1 MHVSQY
7 PLFQIKGSIQITAPG
22 RGWKPCPPDPTSAS
36 GSCLPPLSRC
46 LSDTCNVPGFMPVL
60 GLTDKWGQ
68 CGSCPQGICNP
79 VIIWKSPSSMKETR
93 YCVEK
98 EGHWG
103 AYSAQPPSPLYPSWV
118 QAAIITSSPAA
129 RELFPCMVCSSS
141 TVLLEISFWKKTLS
155 LIPCLKI
162 PMAHRIKIQT
172 QDGIKGPS
180 LYAWI

>member
-103 AYSAQPPSPLYPSWV
+103 AWFCPASLSIVPQLSPSCHYHQQPSSKGALPLYG
-118 QAAIITSSPAA
+118 
-129 RELFPCMVCSSS
+129 LFVLHSVAGNIFLEENFISNS
-141 TVLLEISFWKKTLS
+141 LLEN
-155 LIPCLKI
+155 PYG
-162 PMAHRIKIQT
+162 P
-172 QDGIKGPS
+172 QD
-180 LYAWI
+180 